1 MIKLIETKVEV
12 TPVPDL
18 EDSNVSEMST
28 SDDIDTEVI
37 KNGFEN
43 AINNSIQNIWNLIAD
58 LNGLIASIDFD
69 YKEENKDSIKEVLES
84 TIDDLTV
91 DIGMMYKVISMINAE
106 TSNLIDAGKEKAD
119 EIINNN
125 SEDSTENIS
134 SDTDVNDND
143 FADSEAEDDKNID
156 TDSETNAESDN
167 TEDIE

>member
-125 SEDSTENIS
+125 SEDSTEDIS